1 MRQAVVKVGLWL
13 RPKNPIAH
21 VKMKQKQVV
30 DIHPGK
36 GMTLAQSN
44 EHLRVAAKGAY
55 KSRLSNN
62 FDPTREHLNFEVKP
76 GGVICPLDKGN
87 SIPKRIRKNIK
98 ERGIVDPNSVLE
110 TPFYRTVANVILGGS
125 REQMHRLAFG
135 TQVVDLEKGA
145 DNSQIVR
152 LPEIEAWAKD
162 MYKFMSERY
171 GEKNIAAFIVHLDE
185 SNPHIHCT
193 LLPITENNKFSFR
206 KVMVGENNSKF
217 DFRQRTLELHNEISQ
232 INQRYGLERGDPK
245 TETGAKHRSMEQYHH
260 DLRKQLQQ
268 ENEELSKTIEGNES
282 TIKDQRKTIHSLDRD
297 IKHAT
302 ARFKALGT
310 MIANLESHKRKLM
323 EDIEQLEKDRA
334 SGKLSEQEVQAK
346 LQKIQ
351 KELEEVDAKIADKT
365 QKLSIAEQQLA
376 QLQVRTQTAERKYED
391 VQRKLQKDVPQLNKV
406 TLQEMQAMGYVMI
419 ATDTKH
425 RTAKYEEFLQTLP
438 FEQRQAARDACG
450 ILLDGSIVECIAEKA
465 AHVASIATALYLGY
479 LDAATKISQG
489 NGGGGGPGTGWG
501 KRDDEDD
508 LAFRQRCFFM
518 AVHMMRPSQKIQRKR

>member
-1 MRQAVVKVGLWL
+1 
-13 RPKNPIAH
+13 
-21 VKMKQKQVV
+21 MKQKQVV

-44 EHLRVAAKGAY
+44 EHLRVASKGAY

-76 GGVICPLDKGN
+76 GGVISPLDKSN

-98 ERGIVDPNSVLE
+98 ERGVVDPNSVLE

-125 REQMHRLAFG
+125 REQMHHLAFG
-135 TQVVDLEKGA
+135 DQKVDLEKGA

-152 LPEIEAWAKD
+152 QPEIEAWAKD
-162 MYKFMSERY
+162 MYNFMSERY
-171 GEKNIAAFIVHLDE
+171 GEKNIAAFVVHLDE

-217 DFRQRTLELHNEISQ
+217 DFRQRTLELHNEISR

-268 ENEELSKTIEGNES
+268 ENEQLSQTIEGNQT
-282 TIKDQRKTIHSLDRD
+282 TIKEQRKTINSLDRD

-310 MIANLESHKRKLM
+310 MIANLESHKKKLM

-334 SGKLSEQEVQAK
+334 TGKLSEQEAQAK

-351 KELEEVDAKIADKT
+351 KELDEVNEKIADKT

-376 QLQVRTQTAERKYED
+376 DLQGRTQTVERRYEE
-391 VQRKLQKDVPQLNKV
+391 VQSKLQKNVPELNKV

-419 ATDTKH
+419 ATDTSI
-425 RTAKYEEFLQTLP
+425 ELP
-438 FEQRQAARDACG
+438 CMRSFFRGFPLSKDKWQG
-450 ILLDGSIVECIAEKA
+450 IPVESC
-465 AHVASIATALYLGY
+465 
-479 LDAATKISQG
+479 
-489 NGGGGGPGTGWG
+489 
-501 KRDDEDD
+501 
-508 LAFRQRCFFM
+508 
-518 AVHMMRPSQKIQRKR
+518 

>member
-1 MRQAVVKVGLWL
+1 
-13 RPKNPIAH
+13 
-21 VKMKQKQVV
+21 
-30 DIHPGK
+30 
-36 GMTLAQSN
+36 
-44 EHLRVAAKGAY
+44 
-55 KSRLSNN
+55 
-62 FDPTREHLNFEVKP
+62 
-76 GGVICPLDKGN
+76 
-87 SIPKRIRKNIK
+87 
-98 ERGIVDPNSVLE
+98 
-110 TPFYRTVANVILGGS
+110 
-125 REQMHRLAFG
+125 
-135 TQVVDLEKGA
+135 
-145 DNSQIVR
+145 
-152 LPEIEAWAKD
+152 
-162 MYKFMSERY
+162 
-171 GEKNIAAFIVHLDE
+171 
-185 SNPHIHCT
+185 
-193 LLPITENNKFSFR
+193 
-206 KVMVGENNSKF
+206 MVGENNSKF
-217 DFRQRTLELHNEISQ
+217 DFRQRTLELHNEISR

-268 ENEELSKTIEGNES
+268 ENEQLSQTIEGNQT
-282 TIKDQRKTIHSLDRD
+282 TIKEQRKTINSLDRD

-310 MIANLESHKRKLM
+310 MIANLESHKKKLI

-334 SGKLSEQEVQAK
+334 TGKLSEQEAQAK

-351 KELEEVDAKIADKT
+351 KELDEVNEKIADKT

-376 QLQVRTQTAERKYED
+376 DLQGRTQTVERRYEE
-391 VQRKLQKDVPQLNKV
+391 VQSKLQKNVPELNKV

-425 RTAKYEEFLQTLP
+425 RTAMYEEFLQRLP
-438 FEQRQAARDACG
+438 FEQRQVARDTCG
-450 ILLDGSIVECIAEKA
+450 ILLDGSIVESIAEKA

-479 LDAATKISQG
+479 LDAATRISQG

>member
-1 MRQAVVKVGLWL
+1 
-13 RPKNPIAH
+13 
-21 VKMKQKQVV
+21 MKQKQVV

-44 EHLRVAAKGAY
+44 EHLRVASRGAY

-62 FDPTREHLNFEVKP
+62 FDPTREHLNFEVRT
-76 GGVICPLDKGN
+76 GGVICPLDKAN
-87 SIPKRIRKNIK
+87 SIPKRIRKNLK
-98 ERGIVDPNSVLE
+98 ERGVVDPNSVLE

-135 TQVVDLEKGA
+135 SQQVDLEKGA

-152 LPEIEAWAKD
+152 QPEIESWAKD
-162 MYKFMSERY
+162 MYNFMSERY
-171 GEKNIAAFIVHLDE
+171 GEKNIAAFVVHLDE

-217 DFRQRTLELHNEISQ
+217 DFRQRTLELHNEISK
-232 INQRYGLERGDPK
+232 INQKYGLERGDPK
-245 TETGAKHRSMEQYHH
+245 TETGVKHRSMEQYHQ

-268 ENEELSKTIEGNES
+268 ENEQLSQTIEDKES
-282 TIKDQRKTIHSLDRD
+282 TIKEQRKTINSLDRD

-310 MIANLESHKRKLM
+310 MIANLESHKKKLM

-334 SGKLSEQEVQAK
+334 SGKVTEQEAQSR

-351 KELEEVDAKIADKT
+351 KELEVVDAKIADKT

-376 QLQVRTQTAERKYED
+376 DLQGKTQTAERRFEE
-391 VQRKLQKDVPQLNKV
+391 VQRKLQKEVPQLNKA
-406 TLQEMQAMGYVMI
+406 TLQEMQAMAYVMI
-419 ATDTKH
+419 GTETKH
-425 RTAKYEEFLQTLP
+425 RMAKYEQVLQSLP
-438 FEQRQAARDACG
+438 FEQRQVARNVGD
-450 ILLDGSIVECIAEKA
+450 ILLDGSIAESIAEKA

-479 LDAATKISQG
+479 LDAATRISQS